1 MTTEEK
7 LTEVQTR
14 FDENLANAQS
24 IEKQILELQNQIRE
38 IQQPLIEDQG
48 AIKTLKEILN
58 DSN

>member
-14 FDENLANAQS
+14 FDENLANAQA